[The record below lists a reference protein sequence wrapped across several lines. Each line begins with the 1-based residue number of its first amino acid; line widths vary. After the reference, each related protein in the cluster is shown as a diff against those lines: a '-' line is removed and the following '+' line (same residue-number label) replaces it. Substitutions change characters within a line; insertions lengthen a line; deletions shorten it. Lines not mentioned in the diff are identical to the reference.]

1 MKFFH
6 YPKRNLRKLIL
17 KGDYELAIT
26 LAHELLK
33 KDPYDT
39 DILFILAGAYYILE
53 DAPSVLRYVD
63 KILQITNS
71 DVEAIMLKATAL
83 AALGK
88 TKEAINCCKII
99 LKDQPD
105 NQSAKIMME
114 KLK

>member
-6 YPKRNLRKLIL
+6 YPKRNLRKLIT
-17 KGDYELAIT
+17 KGEYNSAVT
-26 LAHELLK
+26 LAHELLE

-39 DILFILAGAYYILE
+39 DVLFILAGAYYILE

-63 KILQITNS
+63 KILEITNS

-83 AALGK
+83 VALGK

-99 LKDQPD
+99 LKEQPY
-105 NQSAKIMME
+105 NRSAKTMME
-114 KLK
+114 KLE